1 MGWNASEFF
10 MGTDDW
16 VLDEIVQVKFR
27 KASLNKPFQLKFDQ
41 PAVLDSIEIELIDQ
55 ASRLVD
61 QKWVE
66 MAMIRFLAFPGGNA
80 PFVEF
85 MHPKLNPK
93 VDYRGFTIQLQKF
106 DEKKHTG
113 VFKVTKQKR
122 RMA

>member
-1 MGWNASEFF
+1 MRYSI
-10 MGTDDW
+10 
-16 VLDEIVQVKFR
+16 L
-27 KASLNKPFQLKFDQ
+27 SLFPDYFNTPLKQ
-41 PAVLDSIEIELIDQ
+41 SILKRAQEKGLIEIELIDQ